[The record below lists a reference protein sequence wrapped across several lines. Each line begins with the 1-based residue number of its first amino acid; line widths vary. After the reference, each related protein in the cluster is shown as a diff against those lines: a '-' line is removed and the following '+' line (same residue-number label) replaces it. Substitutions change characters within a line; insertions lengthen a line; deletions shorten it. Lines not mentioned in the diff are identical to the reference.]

1 MEEFIEGVTREL
13 SLFETKAWYE
23 GESKELEKWIGFGF
37 YNTLCISKK
46 GVVTFYYNSE
56 EAEKFL
62 EILKEK
68 LTKEFFDELCEN
80 FFELI
85 EMSTNTNEEIYNL
98 YVKIFPVL
106 TIFDEIS
113 KYPEIVNEDI
123 IRRLVRV
130 KKTTEVFVYDLME
143 KIELKEEP
151 KDYIIF
157 KDNLYT

>member
-56 EAEKFL
+56 ESEKFL

-98 YVKIFPVL
+98 YVKIFPAL
-106 TIFDEIS
+106 TIS
-113 KYPEIVNEDI
+113 KYPEIVNGDI
-123 IRRLVRV
+123 LRRLIRVR
-130 KKTTEVFVYDLME
+130 KTTDVFVYDLIE
-143 KIELKEEP
+143 RLELKEEP
-151 KDYIIF
+151 KDYILF
-157 KDNLYT
+157 QDNIYIK